1 MHSNAASS
9 RPQPEPSLTLYFIP
23 GRSWLPRW
31 LLEELQ
37 QPYRLVRLDQTRGD
51 HKQPPYLAINVL
63 GKLPALDVDGKVMI
77 ETAAI
82 CLYLADRF
90 GMGRLAPALQG
101 RDRPRYL
108 SLMVHASAALDPMLA
123 ERVQGRAT
131 PPEQMGWGT
140 HEQEIHFVE
149 GQLDAGPYLFG
160 DTFTAADVMVG
171 GMLIWGKLSG
181 VALSPRLED
190 YVARLMQRPAL
201 MKLFEEVGGMPG

>member
-1 MHSNAASS
+1 MHFACVSSGVRIRQLILTDGAAM
-9 RPQPEPSLTLYFIP
+9 LT
-23 GRSWLPRW
+23 
-31 LLEELQ
+31 
-37 QPYRLVRLDQTRGD
+37 
-51 HKQPPYLAINVL
+51 N
-63 GKLPALDVDGKVMI
+63 
-77 ETAAI
+77 
-82 CLYLADRF
+82 
-90 GMGRLAPALQG
+90 
-101 RDRPRYL
+101 
-108 SLMVHASAALDPMLA
+108 MLA

-140 HEQEIHFVE
+140 LEQEIHFVE

-201 MKLFEEVGGMPG
+201 MKLFEEVGGMPA